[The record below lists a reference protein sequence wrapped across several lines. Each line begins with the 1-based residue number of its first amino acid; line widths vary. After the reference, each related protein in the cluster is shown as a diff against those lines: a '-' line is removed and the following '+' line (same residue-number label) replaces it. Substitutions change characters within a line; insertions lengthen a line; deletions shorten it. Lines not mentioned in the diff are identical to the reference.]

1 MAVGPFDDDEWTVG
15 EARAD
20 DGVSMIVRFRSHLPS
35 VAARKDWRNLIQIGW
50 SCESADEGGMPDD
63 IESDLQDAFED
74 ALRAHVEAR
83 GDGAQVASM
92 TGGGVREWRY
102 YTRDPEAFFR
112 SLNEALSGHP
122 EYPLEFGSFEDPEW
136 EGLSELLSRPN

>member
-15 EARAD
+15 EARAE

-35 VAARKDWRNLIQIGW
+35 AAAREDWRHLIQIGW
-50 SCESADEGGMPDD
+50 SCESADEEGMPDEV
-63 IESDLQDAFED
+63 ESDLQDAFED
-74 ALRAHVEAR
+74 ALLTQVDAQGH
-83 GDGAQVASM
+83 GAQVASL

-112 SLNEALSGHP
+112 SLNEALSSHP
-122 EYPLEFGSFEDPEW
+122 EYPLEFGTFEDPEW
-136 EGLSELLSRPN
+136 EGLAELLPRPN

>member
-1 MAVGPFDDDEWTVG
+1 MAASPFEDDLWTVG
-15 EARAD
+15 EAQAA

-35 VAARKDWRNLIQIGW
+35 AATREDWRHLIQIGW
-50 SCESADEGGMPDD
+50 SCESADDDGWPDAV
-63 IESDLQDAFED
+63 ESGLQDAFED
-74 ALRAHVEAR
+74 ALQAGVEAR

-112 SLNEALSGHP
+112 SLNEALDSHP
-122 EYPLEFGSFEDPEW
+122 EYPLEFGNIEDPEW
-136 EGLSELLSRPN
+136 EGLAELLPRPN

>member
-1 MAVGPFDDDEWTVG
+1 MAVGPFDDDLWTVG
-15 EARAD
+15 GVQAD
-20 DGVSMIVRFRSHLPS
+20 DDVSMIVRFRSHLPS
-35 VAARKDWRNLIQIGW
+35 PAARQDWRHLIQIGW
-50 SCESADEGGMPDD
+50 SCESADEDGMPDD
-63 IESDLQDAFED
+63 VESELQDAFED

-83 GDGAQVASM
+83 GDGAQVASL

-122 EYPLEFGSFEDPEW
+122 EYPLEFGAFEDPEW
-136 EGLSELLSRPN
+136 DGLAELLPRPN